1 MKKLYISI
9 ITRLAR
15 RLARKMTVEDAD
27 LFTIELR
34 TAMRREAVN
43 AAAAKAQR
51 SKARYARA
59 RYTVIHG
66 RRAM

>member
-27 LFTIELR
+27 LFTIKLR

-43 AAAAKAQR
+43 AAAVRSQR